1 MAQRQHTGAAPGRTG
16 LWCADVDARR
26 ARGAL
31 TAPPMGRRGQPRPAE
46 GRPWAGSGFGRP
58 GLPRAGGPGARGERA
73 GGQALVRTSR
83 RGRLRLPAS

>member
-1 MAQRQHTGAAPGRTG
+1 M
-16 LWCADVDARR
+16 DVDARR

-31 TAPPMGRRGQPRPAE
+31 TAPPM
-46 GRPWAGSGFGRP
+46 GRP